1 MRILVISTVLGLS
14 AAQAD
19 PVTFNNLP
27 LGSKDKPL
35 ILRTYLPDPGLD
47 PKYFAH
53 HGKGAK
59 SPKYNVGQ
67 GKDSGG
73 EFTPIKGL
81 PAAIGVNHGPALSY
95 AFDTLECRIA
105 YAWQG
110 GFLDM
115 YPYWGDQ
122 GRGNRLKYNYVP
134 HMVGI
139 LFEKADPLSKIYV
152 GGKNM
157 AELKNPKFQGYD
169 LKDGQPVFF
178 FERGGHDFVLSIRPS
193 KTPLSYELDLTT
205 DSQIGMTYG
214 GPKEGTPSNTIKR
227 TVTGKQL
234 ASYQG
239 FPRHSKVKTATV
251 ANGQLLFDNLGCAAC
266 HSVDGSVGHGPT
278 LAGLFNSERL
288 IEGADKAIKADAA
301 YLLESI
307 KDPNAKVAKNF
318 PPNYMPPYKLSD
330 PEYQSLVLFI
340 QSIEKGE

>member
-1 MRILVISTVLGLS
+1 MRFLVISTILGIS

-47 PKYFAH
+47 PNYFAH

-95 AFDTLECRIA
+95 AFDTIECRIA

-122 GRGNRLKYNYVP
+122 NRGNRLKYNYVP
-134 HMVGI
+134 HLVGN
-139 LFEKADPLSKIYV
+139 LFYKADPLSEIYV
-152 GGKNM
+152 GGKRM
-157 AELKNPKFQGYD
+157 TELKDPKFIGYD
-169 LKDGQPVFF
+169 LKDNIPTFHF
-178 FERGGHDFVLSIRPS
+178 SRGGHEFLLTIRPS
-193 KTPLSYELDLTT
+193 KTQLSYEFHLR
-205 DSQIGMTYG
+205 
-214 GPKEGTPSNTIKR
+214 TPSKDGLTFRWATDGPLINSMER

-278 LAGLFNSERL
+278 LAGLFGKERA
-288 IEGADKAIKADAA
+288 IEGADKPIKADAA

-340 QSIEKGE
+340 QSIAKGE